1 MKQQRSIK
9 PITLHRRQQ
18 AGDALLDALI
28 AMLLASVVG
37 LGPVYV
43 ASRGAVA
50 KAQAAYQNMA
60 VVEMR
65 KLLAVHGSA
74 LCVEPHTV
82 IIKEDRLNAAG
93 RIGLSFD
100 PDAVFTNDPLNP
112 LIRILTD
119 GTFTFTC
126 TTRLTSGIMI
136 GGHAVDPS
144 ITGSGS
150 AKTVSL
156 SVTSS
161 EKFGGSGTITITQ
174 GGV

>member
-1 MKQQRSIK
+1 MTQQRSIK
-9 PITLHRRQQ
+9 PITLHRRKQ

-43 ASRGAVA
+43 ASRAAVA
-50 KAQAAYQNMA
+50 QTQAAYQNMA

-65 KLLAVHGSA
+65 KLLAAQGPA
-74 LCVEPHTV
+74 LCVPGTTPTITV
-82 IIKEDRLNAAG
+82 NQVDATAG
-93 RIGLSFD
+93 TTT
-100 PDAVFTNDPLNP
+100 AVINQLPVTV
-112 LIRILTD
+112 
-119 GTFTFTC
+119 TC
-126 TTRLTSGIMI
+126 TPRAATGITI
-136 GGHAVDPS
+136 GGVAVDPTS
-144 ITGSGS
+144 SGA

-174 GGV
+174 GGA